1 MVFFSN
7 MRHYLNII
15 LLVIGFQ
22 SFGQSLDVRIS
33 DSEIR
38 VGDIFELN
46 YIISNSEKFPVTM
59 NAGDVFPAE
68 LLTSDTIENKS
79 IPSVEIL
86 AFSDSLVTI
95 NEMSQVI
102 RSYQLI
108 VWDSCALSL
117 IGFDYSILDS
127 IVRFPPVYVNVS
139 YYDSKEGIELIDIVE
154 RFHNWNKANKGNKSE
169 SDSTWLITVLIIIFA
184 ALLGL
189 FFLIRRIK
197 RKKLQESQKSLE
209 EATLDQIK
217 SLQKE
222 ELWRNGLL
230 KEHFVRF
237 SHLLRSYLTNRYGIS
252 FLDKTT
258 KQSILLLDSLSI
270 DETLKDKI
278 LQLLKNSDLVKFAD
292 SNIEDRTILVLFD
305 DLKSIVIQT
314 TPKSEEL

>member
-1 MVFFSN
+1 MVFFSS
-7 MRHYLNII
+7 MRYYLNII

-59 NAGDVFPAE
+59 NTGDVFPAE
-68 LLTSDTIENKS
+68 LLTSDTIEDKS
-79 IPSVEIL
+79 IPTVEIL

-154 RFHNWNKANKGNKSE
+154 RFHIWNKANKGNKSE

-197 RKKLQESQKSLE
+197 RKKLHESQKSLE

-237 SHLLRSYLTNRYGIS
+237 SHLLRSYLTSRYGIS

-314 TPKSEEL
+314 TPKNEEL

>member
-1 MVFFSN
+1 MVFFSS
-7 MRHYLNII
+7 MRYYLNII

-59 NAGDVFPAE
+59 NTGDVFPAE
-68 LLTSDTIENKS
+68 LLTSDTIEDKS
-79 IPSVEIL
+79 IPAVEIL

-154 RFHNWNKANKGNKSE
+154 RFHDWNKSNKDNISG
-169 SDSTWLITVLIIIFA
+169 SDSTWLITVLFIMLVV
-184 ALLGL
+184 LLGL
-189 FFLIRRIK
+189 FLLIRWTK

-237 SHLLRSYLTNRYGIS
+237 SHLLRSYLTSRYGIS

-270 DETLKDKI
+270 DETLKNKI

>member
-1 MVFFSN
+1 MVFFSS
-7 MRHYLNII
+7 MRYFLNII
-15 LLVIGFQ
+15 FLIIGFH

-46 YIISNSEKFPVTM
+46 YIISNSDKFPETL
-59 NAGDVFPAE
+59 NDGDNFPSE
-68 LLTSDTIENKS
+68 LLTSDTIEDKS
-79 IPSVEIL
+79 MPAVEIL
-86 AFSDSLVTI
+86 SFSDSLVTI
-95 NEMSQVI
+95 NEISQVT

-117 IGFDYSILDS
+117 IGFEYSIRDS

-139 YYDSKEGIELIDIVE
+139 YYDSKEGIELMDIEE
-154 RFHNWNKANKGNKSE
+154 RFHDWNKANKENKNE
-169 SDSTWLITVLIIIFA
+169 SDSIWLITALIIMFV

-189 FFLIRRIK
+189 FFLIRNIK
-197 RKKLQESQKSLE
+197 RRKLQKSQKSLE
-209 EATLDQIK
+209 EVTLDQIK
-217 SLQKE
+217 TLQKE

-237 SHLLRSYLTNRYGIS
+237 SHLLRSYLTSRYGIS

-258 KQSILLLDSLSI
+258 KQSILLLDSLSL
-270 DETLKDKI
+270 DETLKNKI

-305 DLKSIVIQT
+305 DLQSIVIQT
-314 TPKSEEL
+314 SPISEEL

>member
-1 MVFFSN
+1 MVFFSS
-7 MRHYLNII
+7 MRYYLNVI

-46 YIISNSEKFPVTM
+46 YIISNVEKFPVTI
-59 NAGDVFPAE
+59 NTGDVFPSE
-68 LLTSDTIENKS
+68 LLTSDTTENKI
-79 IPSVEIL
+79 IPAVEIL

-117 IGFDYSILDS
+117 IGFEYSILDS
-127 IVRFPPVYVNVS
+127 VVRFPPVYVNVS
-139 YYDSKEGIELIDIVE
+139 YYDSKEGIELMDIVE
-154 RFHNWNKANKGNKSE
+154 RFHDWNKANKANKSE
-169 SDSTWLITVLIIIFA
+169 SDLTWLIKVLIIMFA
-184 ALLGL
+184 VLLGL
-189 FFLIRRIK
+189 FFLNRRIK
-197 RKKLQESQKSLE
+197 RKKFKESQKSLE
-209 EATLDQIK
+209 EVTLDQIQ
-217 SLQKE
+217 SLQKA
-222 ELWRNGLL
+222 ELWKNGLL

-237 SHLLRSYLTNRYGIS
+237 SHLLRSYLTSRYGIS

-258 KQSILLLDSLSI
+258 KQSITLLDSLSI
-270 DETLKDKI
+270 DETLKNKI

-314 TPKSEEL
+314 TPIIEET

>member
-1 MVFFSN
+1 MVFFSS
-7 MRHYLNII
+7 MRYYLNII
-15 LLVIGFQ
+15 LFVIGFQ

-68 LLTSDTIENKS
+68 LLTSDTIKNKS
-79 IPSVEIL
+79 IPAVEVL

-117 IGFDYSILDS
+117 VGFDYSILDS

-154 RFHNWNKANKGNKSE
+154 RFHDWNNANKGNKSD

-184 ALLGL
+184 VMLGL
-189 FFLIRRIK
+189 FFLIRWTK

-237 SHLLRSYLTNRYGIS
+237 SHLLRSYLTSRYGIS

-270 DETLKDKI
+270 DESLKNKI

-314 TPKSEEL
+314 TPKSEVL